1 MIITIFGATGMVGK
15 QLIKLA
21 LFQGHTVRAYGRNVF
36 DMIAD
41 EERHDNLKLVKGG
54 AFDKSDIEKVIK
66 GADVILSALG
76 GAMDGTDNTRSLG
89 MKYIVEAMIKNGVKR
104 IVAIGGEGC
113 LQATDDKLEY
123 EMENFP
129 PALIAVTLEH
139 LQALDHLKASNLDW
153 TFVCPPKIE
162 EAEVTGIY
170 KTNNEFAINSFSIN
184 SGDLAQFMLNEAVN
198 KDFIKA
204 RVAIGN

>member
-139 LQALDHLKASNLDW
+139 LQALDHLK
-153 TFVCPPKIE
+153 IE